1 MFTTLL
7 KNFSGIAIGALL
19 GTQIPDYL
27 PQASKDDLT
36 QTAGKFY
43 DLGANFPYI
52 IRNLKNSPKNY
63 RYHST
68 LITEG
73 AEWKSTFIKKG
84 SIQSLSDKATKI
96 TEPFKFHSFSFLKIP
111 TLQNNQIPL
120 SQQFVDGCV
129 GTTVDALMG
138 WTLLATT
145 GDASVTASITCKG
158 LAKKIP

>member
-1 MFTTLL
+1 MVTTLL
-7 KNFSGIAIGALL
+7 KNFSGLAIGALL

-27 PQASKDDLT
+27 PQASKSDPT
-36 QTAGKFY
+36 QTVGKLY
-43 DLGANFPYI
+43 DVGANFPYI
-52 IRNLKNSPKNY
+52 IRNVKNTPQNY

-68 LITEG
+68 LMTEG

-96 TEPFKFHSFSFLKIP
+96 TEPFKHHTFSLLKIP
-111 TLQNNQIPL
+111 SLQNNKLPL

-138 WTLLATT
+138 WTLLAIT

>member
-1 MFTTLL
+1 MFATLL
-7 KNFSGIAIGALL
+7 KNFSGLAIGALL
-19 GTQIPDYL
+19 ETQIPAYL
-27 PQASKDDLT
+27 PQAAKADPT
-36 QTAGKFY
+36 QFAGEIY
-43 DLGANFPYI
+43 DVGANFPYL
-52 IRNLKNSPKNY
+52 IRNLRNSPMNY

-96 TEPFKFHSFSFLKIP
+96 SEPFKYHTFSLLKIP
-111 TLQNNQIPL
+111 SLQNNQLPL
-120 SQQFVDGCV
+120 SQQFIDGCV
-129 GTTVDALMG
+129 GTTVDSLMG
-138 WTLLATT
+138 WTLLAIT